1 MARNIEIKARL
12 RDRAAVEA
20 KAAALAHH
28 GPERIAQDDT
38 FFHTQQG
45 RLKLRTFEDGHG
57 ELIFYQRPDHTGPKT
72 SFYLLSTTPEPD
84 TLRESLTLAW
94 GQVGRVQKLRT
105 LYLVGRTR
113 VHLDEVQGLGAWL
126 ELEVVLQEGEPEE
139 LGVQEAHTLMARLGV
154 SPEDL
159 VQGAYVDLLRAEGS
173 SEASSCG

>member
-12 RDRAAVEA
+12 HDRAAVEA

-38 FFHTQQG
+38 FFRTQQG
-45 RLKLRTFEDGHG
+45 RLKPRTFEDGHG

-72 SFYLLSTTPEPD
+72 SFYLLSSTPEPD
-84 TLRESLTLAW
+84 ILRESLTQAW
-94 GQVGRVQKLRT
+94 GQTGRVQKLRT

-139 LGVQEAHTLMARLGV
+139 LGVQEAHALMARFGI
-154 SPEDL
+154 SPDDC
-159 VQGAYVDLLRAEGS
+159 VQGAYVDLLAHRDATS
-173 SEASSCG
+173 ASN